1 MFMPTTPRTHP
12 KSVARFAAGL
22 VLGAALLAG
31 GAAGVRGQQKFTPER
46 EMLNRLVQS
55 MQNDAAAKAFVQ
67 GRDQINEGKWATAAT
82 TFGKYVSDY
91 PADKNVDAALYWLAY
106 AQEKQK
112 KYGEADVVLAKLIKE
127 HAKSAWKSDA
137 EKLRLLVRS
146 KLGTLYNTGNNPDS
160 LLDPQASQR
169 PDADCEL
176 KVVALQALC
185 QADRGA
191 RCSTHVNDALRSN
204 TTCLVLK
211 EAAITYLGRYGGQ
224 DALPALIQMAR
235 TEPNEKLRMR
245 AIAALGRT
253 GDERALDVLRELA
266 MSPVYENESPTDS
279 ALHALAGFENPRA
292 AGILADVI
300 ISGKNIEARTHGA
313 QLLSQRRGD
322 DVVDQLFRIYDAAS
336 EIEVKKYVLAGLGN
350 RKDPRAVT
358 RLVEVARSSPN
369 VELRKQ
375 AIHSIP
381 NRNDEQDLDVL
392 IPLYDNER
400 EAELKDHILD
410 AIGHYQNQRAY
421 QKLMQVVK
429 STEPLERK
437 KKAMQ
442 MLSRSKDPAVLK
454 FLEDML
460 K

>member
-1 MFMPTTPRTHP
+1 MLMPTTRTHP
-12 KSVARFAAGL
+12 TSVARLAAGL
-22 VLGAALLAG
+22 LMLGAALLAG
-31 GAAGVRGQQKFTPER
+31 GEGVRGQQKFTPER

-82 TFGKYVSDY
+82 TFGKYVADY

-106 AQEKQK
+106 AYEKQR
-112 KYGEADVVLAKLIKE
+112 KYGDADTALAKLIKE
-127 HAKSAWKSDA
+127 HAKSAWKNDA

-191 RCSTHVNDALRSN
+191 RCATHVNDTLRSN

-266 MSPVYENESPTDS
+266 MSPIYENESPTDS
-279 ALHALAGFENPRA
+279 AIHALAGFENPRA
-292 AGILADVI
+292 ASILADVI
-300 ISGKNIEARTHGA
+300 INGKNIEARTHGA

-336 EIEVKKYVLAGLGN
+336 EVEIKKYVLAGLGN
-350 RKDPRAVT
+350 RKDPRAVNK
-358 RLVEVARSSPN
+358 LAEVARSASD
-369 VELRKQ
+369 VQLRAQ
-375 AIHSIP
+375 AIRSIP
-381 NRNDEQDLDVL
+381 NRGEEQDLDL
-392 IPLYDNER
+392 LLPLYDSER
-400 EAELKDHILD
+400 DAELKDHLLD

-421 QKLMQVVK
+421 QKLMQVVR
-429 STEPLERK
+429 SNESLERR
-437 KKAMQ
+437 KKAIQ

>member
-1 MFMPTTPRTHP
+1 MLTTNRTHP
-12 KSVARFAAGL
+12 KSVARIAAGL
-22 VLGAALLAG
+22 MLGAALLAG
-31 GAAGVRGQQKFTPER
+31 GAASVRGRQKFTPER

-67 GRDQINEGKWATAAT
+67 GRDQINEGKWATAAS
-82 TFGKYVSDY
+82 TFGKYVNDY
-91 PADKNVDAALYWLAY
+91 PSDKNVDAALYWLAY
-106 AQEKQK
+106 AYEKQK
-112 KYGEADVVLAKLIKE
+112 KYGDADTALAKLIKE
-127 HAKSAWKSDA
+127 HTKSAWKNDA
-137 EKLRLLVRS
+137 EKLRLLVRA
-146 KLGTLYNTGNNPDS
+146 KLDPGSLYNSANSPNS
-160 LLDPQASQR
+160 LYDPQASQR

-300 ISGKNIEARTHGA
+300 INGKNIEARTHGA

-336 EIEVKKYVLAGLGN
+336 EVEIKKYVLAGLGN
-350 RKDPRAVT
+350 RKDPRAVNKLIT
-358 RLVEVARSSPN
+358 VARSDPN
-369 VELRKQ
+369 EALRKQ

-392 IPLYDNER
+392 IPLYDSER
-400 EAELKDHILD
+400 NPELKDHILD

-429 STEPLERK
+429 SNESLERR
-437 KKAMQ
+437 KKAMN
-442 MLSRSKDPAVLK
+442 MLGRSKDPVVLK

>member
-1 MFMPTTPRTHP
+1 
-12 KSVARFAAGL
+12 
-22 VLGAALLAG
+22 
-31 GAAGVRGQQKFTPER
+31 
-46 EMLNRLVQS
+46 MLNRLVQS

-67 GRDQINEGKWATAAT
+67 GRDQINEGKWATAAS
-82 TFGKYVSDY
+82 TFGKYVADY

-106 AQEKQK
+106 AYEKQK
-112 KYGEADVVLAKLIKE
+112 KYGDADTALAKLIKE
-127 HAKSAWKSDA
+127 HTKSAWKNDA
-137 EKLRLLVRS
+137 EKLRLLVRA
-146 KLGTLYNTGNNPDS
+146 KLDPGSLYNSANSPNS
-160 LLDPQASQR
+160 LYDPQAAQR

-279 ALHALAGFENPRA
+279 AIHALAGFENPRA

-300 ISGKNIEARTHGA
+300 INGKNIEARTHGV

-336 EIEVKKYVLAGLGN
+336 EIEIKKYVLAGLGN
-350 RKDPRAVT
+350 RKDPRAIAK
-358 RLVEVARSSPN
+358 LIEIARSSPN
-369 VELRKQ
+369 MELRKQ

-392 IPLYDNER
+392 IPLYDSER

-429 STEPLERK
+429 SSEPFERK